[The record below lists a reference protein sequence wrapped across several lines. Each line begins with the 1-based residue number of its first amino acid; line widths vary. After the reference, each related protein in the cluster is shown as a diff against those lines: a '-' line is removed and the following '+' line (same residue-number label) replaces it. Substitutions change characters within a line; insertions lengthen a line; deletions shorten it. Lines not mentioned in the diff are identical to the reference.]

1 MAKLTERFIRNKI
14 NYHLLRHEFDVF
26 YLDLAEMFEKIKE
39 GILSNRIFHPLEVF
53 ALSIL
58 APKLSVLS

>member
-39 GILSNRIFHPLEVF
+39 VILSNRIFHPLEIF

-58 APKLSVLS
+58 APKLLVFF

>member
-1 MAKLTERFIRNKI
+1 MAKLTERFIKNKKNTI
-14 NYHLLRHEFDVF
+14 CFQHEFDVF
-26 YLDLAEMFEKIKE
+26 YLAEMFEKIKE
-39 GILSNRIFHPLEVF
+39 VILSNRIFHPLEIF